1 MKYVY
6 VDGSIEA
13 SDDAVVS
20 AEDRGFLYGDGLF
33 ETFRIEGGRL
43 HMLGRHL
50 RRLRESAAML
60 ELTLPDDDVIIGA
73 LRATIDANAQSVGVA
88 RLTVTRGAGGRL
100 ADDTRSATLTV
111 SLRPLLQVVDSHARA
126 ALVILG
132 VPHQPPVTPVR
143 TKSVSYLASV
153 LGARETARRG
163 ADEGVT
169 LTREGYVAEGTVS
182 NVFIVRAGELL
193 TPPISIG
200 VLPGIA
206 RGRVIE
212 LAEARG
218 IRVREL
224 TFTALE
230 LLDADECFYTNAA
243 RGIVPVDRIDDRVLP
258 SKNSVTM
265 MLRPAYDAEIA
276 SEEL

>member
-13 SDDAVVS
+13 VDEAVVS
-20 AEDRGFLYGDGLF
+20 VEDRGFLYGDGLF
-33 ETFRIEGGRL
+33 ETLRIEGGRL

-50 RRLRESAAML
+50 RRLRDSAAML
-60 ELTLPDDDVIIGA
+60 ELELPDDEVIIGA
-73 LRATIDANAQSVGVA
+73 LRATIDANKQGIGVA
-88 RLTVTRGAGGRL
+88 RLTVTRGVGGRL
-100 ADDTRSATLTV
+100 ADDTPSATLTV
-111 SLRPLLQVVDSHARA
+111 SLRPLLQVIDSHAHA
-126 ALVILG
+126 SLVILG

-143 TKSVSYLASV
+143 TKSVSYMASV

-163 ADEGVT
+163 ADERIT
-169 LTREGYVAEGTVS
+169 LTREGHVAEGTVS
-182 NVFIVRAGELL
+182 NVFIVREGELL
-193 TPPISIG
+193 TPPISLG

-206 RGRVIE
+206 RKRVIE

-218 IRVREL
+218 IRVREQ

-243 RGIVPVDRIDDRVLP
+243 RGIVPVGRIDDRVLP
-258 SKNSVTM
+258 SKNWMTM
-265 MLRPAYDAEIA
+265 MLQPAFDSEIA